1 MKKLL
6 FMAAMAAVSVFT
18 AKAQNNE
25 MPTATLQHGDQTL
38 VFTGKTAF
46 QSAYEAAADSGD
58 VIILSSGRFTFSGD
72 NNNLTISK
80 SLSVYGAGFEND
92 TITGTTSTIIS
103 VDKGTMYL
111 GSTDLTSEDE
121 DGNIITRVRN
131 ADFCHFEGFA
141 IGNDGHF
148 SVKSHIK
155 NITMTKLGFGTLGIS
170 QNYPVDNIAI
180 RQCHFFS
187 LSCGPNTAVAN
198 LYISNSHLSTAYLR
212 PNITGKMDH
221 CIATSSV
228 YGGSWFVSNSIL
240 YQSLEEGST
249 ATNNIF
255 VGLNSSVGGGVQ
267 NMGTNWTG
275 VANAGIWAKEGE
287 DGSYAEDKTFELK
300 YPDKYVGTDG
310 TQVGLHGGDY
320 PWNKIPSTPRIVE
333 SNIDTK
339 TSADGKLKVSIKV
352 EAQTKE

>member
-1 MKKLL
+1 
-6 FMAAMAAVSVFT
+6 MAAMAAVSVFT

-46 QSAYEAAADSGD
+46 QAAYEAAADSGD
-58 VIILSSGRFTFSGD
+58 VITLSSGTFTFSGD
-72 NNNLTISK
+72 KNNKTISK

-92 TITGTTSTIIS
+92 TITGATSTRIS
-103 VDKGTMYL
+103 VVDDGSMCL
-111 GSTDLTSEDE
+111 GSTDVTSEDE
-121 DGNIITRVRN
+121 DGNIITRVRI
-131 ADFCHFEGFA
+131 AEFCHFEGFVT
-141 IGNDGHF
+141 GRFNVH
-148 SVKSHIK
+148 SQLK
-155 NITMTKLGFGTLGIS
+155 NITMTKVGFESLGID
-170 QNYPVDNIAI
+170 QNFSVANIAI
-180 RQCHFFS
+180 RQCHFS
-187 LSCGPNTAVAN
+187 NLSCGPNTAVAN
-198 LYISNSHLSTAYLR
+198 LYISNSHLYDAYLR

-221 CIATSSV
+221 CIATGDV
-228 YGGSWFVSNSIL
+228 EGGSWFVSNSIL
-240 YQSLEEGST
+240 YKSLYEGST

-267 NMGTNWTG
+267 NMGTNWTN
-275 VANAGIWAKEGE
+275 VANAGVWAAEGE
-287 DGSYAEDKTFELK
+287 DGSYAENKTFELK
-300 YPDKYVGTDG
+300 YPDKYIGSDG

-339 TSADGKLKVSIKV
+339 TSADGKLKVNIKV